1 MRPYA
6 DYAQY
11 YLITFKDGTRTWA
24 LVDNAITR
32 IPAKGRVALPV
43 GYYWD
48 EGAARFLTDK
58 EKKAYRITDR
68 DVLEDNCLGNAL
80 DLYSGWM
87 EGDEM
92 RQYHETCSFVQS
104 VALVIIGILLFIT
117 LILFMF
123 SGKTSGRHTQNR

>member
-58 EKKAYRITDR
+58 EK
-68 DVLEDNCLGNAL
+68 
-80 DLYSGWM
+80 
-87 EGDEM
+87 
-92 RQYHETCSFVQS
+92 
-104 VALVIIGILLFIT
+104 
-117 LILFMF
+117 
-123 SGKTSGRHTQNR
+123 RHTA